1 VGDPRHRLDLRGE
14 HGGPVCFSL
23 CSAAAASRKIE
34 FDMRFQLYQGGPDST
49 EVKHDP
55 YFNQWQ
61 DFDDSPVSFHITEP
75 VNPLEVHPT
84 PLSARL
90 GSVVTV
96 LSPGARYQYKQSFA
110 LPP

>member
-1 VGDPRHRLDLRGE
+1 M
-14 HGGPVCFSL
+14 CFSL

-75 VNPLEVHPT
+75 VNPLEVQPT

-96 LSPGARYQYKQSFA
+96 LSPGA
-110 LPP
+110 P